1 MSAAA
6 YDQLAPHYRELAQ
19 QRGVY
24 LDAVDRFIVDHAGAP
39 VGSLLDVGA
48 GDGVRGVA
56 VARRLGARR
65 IVLCEP
71 GTEFARRCEA
81 LGVDEVW
88 RMSAEELPAAAPA
101 FDIILCLW
109 NVLGHLPD
117 HASRV
122 AALTRMKALL
132 NPSGSIF
139 FDVNNRH
146 NAHAYGR
153 LRVWARRVLDYA
165 MPDERRGDA
174 VYSWRIAGKVIPAR
188 GHLFT
193 PAEVAALLRG
203 AGLRVLQRTAVD
215 YVTGDYARSPRAGQ
229 LVYQAAA

>member
-1 MSAAA
+1 MSVTA

-19 QRGVY
+19 QRSVY
-24 LDAVDRFIVDHAGAP
+24 LDAVDRFIVEHVPAP

-71 GTEFARRCEA
+71 GAEFARRCEA

-88 RMSAEELPAAAPA
+88 RMGAEELPHAAPA
-101 FDIILCLW
+101 FDVILCLW

-117 HASRV
+117 HAARV
-122 AALTRMKALL
+122 GALARMKALL

-153 LRVWARRVLDYA
+153 LRVLARRVIDYV
-165 MPDERRGDA
+165 MPDEHRGDA
-174 VYSWRIAGKVIPAR
+174 VYSWRIAGKLIPAQ

-203 AGLRVLQRTAVD
+203 AGLRVLRRIAVD
-215 YVTGDYARSPRAGQ
+215 YVTGGYARSPRAGQ

>member
-1 MSAAA
+1 MSATA

-19 QRGVY
+19 QKCNY
-24 LDAVDRFIVDHAGAP
+24 LDAVDRFIVAHARTP

-56 VARRLGARR
+56 LARRLGARR

-71 GTEFARRCEA
+71 AAEFARRCES

-88 RMSAEELPAAAPA
+88 RMGAEQLPDAAPA
-101 FDIILCLW
+101 FDIIVCLW

-122 AALTRMKALL
+122 AALSRMKALL

-153 LRVWARRVLDYA
+153 MRVLARRV
-165 MPDERRGDA
+165 
-174 VYSWRIAGKVIPAR
+174 
-188 GHLFT
+188 T
-193 PAEVAALLRG
+193 
-203 AGLRVLQRTAVD
+203 
-215 YVTGDYARSPRAGQ
+215 
-229 LVYQAAA
+229 

>member
-1 MSAAA
+1 VSAAA

-24 LDAVDRFIVDHAGAP
+24 LDAVDRFIVEHAGAP

-56 VARRLGARR
+56 VAQRLGARR

-88 RMSAEELPAAAPA
+88 WMSAEQLPDAAPA

-153 LRVWARRVLDYA
+153 MRVWARRVLDYV

-174 VYSWRIAGKVIPAR
+174 AYSWRIAGKVIPAQ

-215 YVTGDYARSPRAGQ
+215 YVTGVYARSPRAGQ
-229 LVYQAAA
+229 LVYQAGA